1 MEKGTKQ
8 NLGLVTRKRKQDT
21 GKTNTL
27 RVKKIVFSVRITSF
41 CVYNLNSFL
50 ENFTNNVNLVANKE
64 R

>member
-21 GKTNTL
+21 GKTNIL
-27 RVKKIVFSVRITSF
+27 RVKKIVFSVKITSF
-41 CVYNLNSFL
+41 CVYSLNSFL
-50 ENFTNNVNLVANKE
+50 ENVTNNVNLVANKE